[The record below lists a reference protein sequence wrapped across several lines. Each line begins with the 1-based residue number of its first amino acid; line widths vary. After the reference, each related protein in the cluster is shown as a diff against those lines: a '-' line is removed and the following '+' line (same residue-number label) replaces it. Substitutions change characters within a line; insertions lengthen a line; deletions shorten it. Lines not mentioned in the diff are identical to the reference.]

1 MVDGSLLQDRYR
13 LERRLA
19 SGGMGS
25 VYEGTDER
33 LHRRVAVKLLRDELA
48 DDPRFVERFR
58 REARAVASLSHPNI
72 ASVYDFGEDAGKPFM
87 IMEFAAGRDLAQ
99 IIKTDAPLPIE
110 RAVHIGEQL
119 CEALE
124 HAHAAGVI
132 HRDVKPANVIVDSG
146 DRVRVTDFGIARA
159 AGDSTLTAT
168 GSVLGTANYLSPE
181 QAAGRAL
188 TPASDLYSAGIVLYE
203 MVTGTVPF
211 SGESAIAVAMRH
223 MNEDVPSARQANP
236 AVPFELDAVVR
247 RAAARDPAARFHS
260 AQQMADALRHS
271 LQPTATGAPTLV
283 AGAVPRP
290 AAPTQSVW
298 PVPGRRYDPR
308 RVRRAVVLTLVV
320 LALLVGG
327 LLAFRLL
334 TDEDAPAAGRRN
346 PPDERAD
353 GDSEQ
358 VPQEPTEEETV
369 TPSPSP
375 SGILITDGFIGAN
388 SKEVEQLLESQGV
401 SVETIDQDSE
411 EEKFTI
417 LAVDPPPGTTVSE
430 GDTVTLTVSTGKVS
444 DEGDDDD

>member
-1 MVDGSLLQDRYR
+1 MVDGSLLQGRYR

-72 ASVYDFGEDAGKPFM
+72 ASVYDYGEDAGRHFM
-87 IMEFAAGRDLAQ
+87 IMEFAAGKDLAQ
-99 IIKTDAPLPIE
+99 IIKMDAPLPIE

-132 HRDVKPANVIVDSG
+132 HRDVKPANVIVNSG

-188 TPASDLYSAGIVLYE
+188 TPASDLYSAGVVLYE
-203 MVTGTVPF
+203 MLTGTVPF
-211 SGESAIAVAMRH
+211 PGESAIAVAMRH

-247 RAAARDPAARFHS
+247 RATERDPAARFHS
-260 AQQMADALRHS
+260 AQEMADALRHS
-271 LQPTATGAPTLV
+271 LQPTAAGAPTLV
-283 AGAVPRP
+283 AGAVPPP
-290 AAPTQSVW
+290 APPTQSVW
-298 PVPGRRYDPR
+298 PIPGRRYEPR
-308 RVRRAVVLTLVV
+308 RVGGAVVITLVV
-320 LALLVGG
+320 LALLAGG

-334 TDEDAPAAGRRN
+334 TDDDAPAAGRRN
-346 PPDERAD
+346 GSDGRGEGNPD
-353 GDSEQ
+353 Q
-358 VPQEPTEEETV
+358 VPQEPTEEEIA

-388 SKEVEQLLESQGV
+388 SKEVEQLLKSQGV